1 MAKIPTPDR
10 GQPLDVTY
18 IYQIVEAINDLS
30 SQISSSKYKYA
41 SIDTINGTESTLLTD
56 TKIVAGEVSI
66 YSTLTPVTAESPP
79 KTFDFKLVGGEF
91 KYPPIVTATPVL
103 LEGTSAGTDVSVV
116 IQSITNGLVTGFVK
130 FNTGGSVALKVHVI
144 AIGIPN

>member
-1 MAKIPTPDR
+1 MARIPTPDR

-30 SQISSSKYKYA
+30 SQMSSARYKYA
-41 SIDTINGTESTLLTD
+41 SIDTSDGNESTLLTD
-56 TKIVAGEVSI
+56 TKVVAGEQVI
-66 YSTLTPVTAESPP
+66 YSTLTAVTADSPP
-79 KTFDFKLVGGEF
+79 KTFSYSFKGEF

-103 LEGTSAGTDVSVV
+103 LEGTSAGQDVSVV
-116 IQSITNGLVTGFVK
+116 IQSITNGLVNGFVK
-130 FNTGGSVALKVHVI
+130 FNTGGSVALKVHII

>member
-1 MAKIPTPDR
+1 MARIPTPDR

-30 SQISSSKYKYA
+30 SQMSSAKYKYA
-41 SIDTINGTESTLLTD
+41 SVDTSNGNESTLLTD
-56 TKIVAGEVSI
+56 TKVVAGEVVV
-66 YSTLTPVTAESPP
+66 YSTLTAVTADTAP
-79 KTFDFKLVGGEF
+79 KNFTYSFKGEF

-103 LEGTSAGTDVSVV
+103 LEGTAAGIDVSVV
-116 IQSITNGLVTGFVK
+116 IQNISNGQVNGFVR
-130 FNTGGSVALKVHVI
+130 FNTGGNVAVKVHII

>member
-18 IYQIVEAINDLS
+18 VYQIVEAINDLS
-30 SQISSSKYKYA
+30 SQISSARYKYA
-41 SIDTINGTESTLLTD
+41 SVDTTDGPQSTLLTD
-56 TKIVAGEVSI
+56 TKVVALEKII
-66 YSTLTPVTAESPP
+66 YPTLTNVTAESDQAFS
-79 KTFDFKLVGGEF
+79 KSFNGEF

-103 LEGTSAGTDVSVV
+103 IEGTSSGKDVSVV
-116 IQSITNGLVTGFVK
+116 ISSVTNSAVNGIVR
-130 FNTGGSVALKVHVI
+130 FNSPGQLALKVHII

>member
-1 MAKIPTPDR
+1 MARIPTPDR

-30 SQISSSKYKYA
+30 SQMSSAKYKYA
-41 SIDTINGTESTLLTD
+41 SIDTSDGNESTLLTD
-56 TKIVAGEVSI
+56 TKVVAGEQVI
-66 YSTLTPVTAESPP
+66 YSTLTTVTADTPP
-79 KTFDFKLVGGEF
+79 KAFSYSFKGEF

-103 LEGTSAGTDVSVV
+103 LEGTSSGQDVSVV
-116 IQSITNGLVTGFVK
+116 IESITNGLVNGFVK
-130 FNTGGSVALKVHVI
+130 FNTGGSVALKVHLI